1 MILSQYTILLRGTA
15 SMSKLD
21 EDIRAADALGISY
34 GNYIAM
40 HYDPYATEATA
51 TPTVRKRRRR
61 TYSDEELF
69 RLWQDGYTDEQIA
82 QTVGVSR
89 QLIQRWRDQLELPS
103 TSKFRI
109 DTKKYRLT
117 TLRDGTYIV
126 EISEL

>member
-1 MILSQYTILLRGTA
+1 
-15 SMSKLD
+15 MSKLD

-34 GNYIAM
+34 GKYMAM

-51 TPTVRKRRRR
+51 APTVRKHRRR

-109 DTKKYRLT
+109 NTQKYRLT